1 MLDYLI
7 SHPLYIPFIILNI
20 FIIYKVIKMVMG
32 SDRDKNDDDDSDGGI
47 SDNDNP
53 VLDLPPG
60 VGLPSKESTLSIF
73 SDWQVYIPL
82 SKVRRRC

>member
-1 MLDYLI
+1 MFEYLI

-20 FIIYKVIKMVMG
+20 FIICKVIKMVMG

-60 VGLPSKESTLSIF
+60 VGLPSKESTLSISGF
-73 SDWQVYIPL
+73 DMFFPQGFQFGFE
-82 SKVRRRC
+82 